1 MRKFLLFI
9 CAMFTLSAMALTYN
23 VTVPEGTNACYI
35 AGDMNGW
42 SHQEMTKVDDTHYTI
57 DIADA
62 NESQGYKYCSGP
74 GWDYVEK
81 DANGGEINNRTYS
94 ENDVVAKWN
103 RVYEPSA
110 PVEKP
115 EGDVTIYLERASA
128 YNVTYLYAWEGADL
142 GNWPG
147 MQMNEIE
154 QINNVEYW
162 KHTFVAPE
170 KAINIIFTDGLG
182 NQTNDITGVTKT
194 TYYRLNS
201 TSGRTDV
208 TVIDPFDTPENP
220 ETPGTLTYNVTVPE
234 GTPMCYIVGAYN
246 GWDIANAS
254 LMTKVDDTHYTIT
267 LDNVT
272 KASEYKYTCGKSW
285 EYVEQKAGGID
296 VANRTWSE
304 NDVVEA
310 WLDMPTSTPDVIE
323 SLTYNVTVPVGTP
336 YCYIVGEY
344 NGWTPARATAMNKID
359 DTHYTVTLDEVSK
372 SMEYKYICGQ
382 SWDYVELRADR
393 TDVANRTWSE
403 NDVVEAWA
411 NIPNK
416 DPETPGSLTYN
427 VTVPAGT
434 PMCYIVGAF
443 NSWDVANAPLMTK
456 VDDTHY
462 TITLDNVTKASEY
475 KYTCGKSWDYVE
487 LNTDVANRTWSESD
501 VVEAWLDMPTSTPGS
516 LTYNVTVPVG
526 TPYCYIVGE
535 YNGWTPAR
543 ATAMNKIDDTHYTVT
558 LDEVSKSMEYKYIC
572 GQSWDYVELR
582 ADRTDVAN
590 RTWSENDVV
599 EAWANIPNKD
609 PETPGSLTYNVTV
622 PEGTPM
628 CYIVG
633 EFNGWDAGNAASMVK
648 VDDTHYTITLDNV
661 TTASQYKY
669 LNGLSWEYEEDRPDN
684 ANRTWSESDV
694 VTAWKAIAEAP
705 QEPEEPETLVYN
717 VTVPEG
723 TPACYIAGEM
733 TAWTFLPMTQVDD
746 THYTITLMGVTK
758 SMKYKYTCGED
769 WAYVEVLIDG
779 SDSVDRHW
787 SENDFVEAWK
797 AIPENGSVNSTIDNL
812 FTVYGTNG
820 AINIIAAQPTQVA
833 IYNAQG
839 ILVALANAN
848 GNTTI
853 ELPCGLYIVNGNKVL
868 VY

>member
-1 MRKFLLFI
+1 
-9 CAMFTLSAMALTYN
+9 MFALSAMALTYN
-23 VTVPEGTNACYI
+23 VTVPAGTNACYI

-57 DIADA
+57 DIAGA

-81 DANGGEINNRTYS
+81 DANGGELSNRTYS
-94 ENDVVAKWN
+94 ADDVVAKWN
-103 RVYEPSA
+103 KVYQPSA

-115 EGDVTIYLERASA
+115 EGDITIYLEKASA
-128 YNVTYLYAWEGADL
+128 YATTYLYAWEGADL
-142 GNWPG
+142 GSWPG
-147 MQMNEIE
+147 MVMSETE
-154 QINNVEYW
+154 TVNNVEYL

-170 KAINIIFTDGLG
+170 KAINIIFNDNGG

-208 TVIDPFDTPENP
+208 TVITPTDTPETP
-220 ETPGTLTYNVTVPE
+220 ESLTYNVTVPE
-234 GTPMCYIVGAYN
+234 GTPLCYIVGAFN
-246 GWDIANAS
+246 NWDVANAP

-272 KASEYKYTCGKSW
+272 KASEYKYTCGQSW
-285 EYVEQKAGGID
+285 NYVEQKAGGID

-304 NDVVEA
+304 SDVVEA

-323 SLTYNVTVPVGTP
+323 SLTYNVTVPAGTP
-336 YCYIVGEY
+336 ACYIVGAY
-344 NGWTPARATAMNKID
+344 NGWSPAIATAMTKID

-393 TDVANRTWSE
+393 TDVPNRTWSE
-403 NDVVEAWA
+403 SDVVETWA
-411 NIPNK
+411 NIPNEN
-416 DPETPGSLTYN
+416 PETPGSLTYN

-443 NSWDVANAPLMTK
+443 NNWDAAAAAAMTK

-462 TITLDNVTKASEY
+462 TITLDNVTKA
-475 KYTCGKSWDYVE
+475 
-487 LNTDVANRTWSESD
+487 
-501 VVEAWLDMPTSTPGS
+501 
-516 LTYNVTVPVG
+516 
-526 TPYCYIVGE
+526 
-535 YNGWTPAR
+535 
-543 ATAMNKIDDTHYTVT
+543 
-558 LDEVSKSMEYKYIC
+558 MEYKYLN
-572 GQSWDYVELR
+572 GLAWDYEE
-582 ADRTDVAN
+582 DREGNAN

-599 EAWANIPNKD
+599 
-609 PETPGSLTYNVTV
+609 
-622 PEGTPM
+622 
-628 CYIVG
+628 
-633 EFNGWDAGNAASMVK
+633 
-648 VDDTHYTITLDNV
+648 
-661 TTASQYKY
+661 
-669 LNGLSWEYEEDRPDN
+669 
-684 ANRTWSESDV
+684 
-694 VTAWKAIAEAP
+694 TAWKAIADAP
-705 QEPEEPETLVYN
+705 QEPEEPETLVYS
-717 VTVPEG
+717 VTVPAG
-723 TPACYIAGEM
+723 TPNCYIAGEM
-733 TAWTFLPMTQVDD
+733 TAWTFLPLTKVDD

-769 WAYVEVLIDG
+769 WAYVEVLADG
-779 SDSVDRHW
+779 NDIADRRW
-787 SENDFVEAWK
+787 SESDVVEAWK
-797 AIPENGSVNSTIDNL
+797 EIPNSGLNSAIDSN
-812 FTVYGTNG
+812 FTVYGANG
-820 AINIIAAQPTQVA
+820 TINITAAQPTQVA

-853 ELPCGLYIVNGNKVL
+853 ELPRGLYIVNGNKVL

>member
-1 MRKFLLFI
+1 MKKFLLFF
-9 CAMFTLSAMALTYN
+9 CAMFALSAMALTYN
-23 VTVPEGTNACYI
+23 VTVPAGTNACYI

-62 NESQGYKYCSGP
+62 NESQGYKYSSGP

-94 ENDVVAKWN
+94 ADDVVAKWN
-103 RVYEPSA
+103 KVYEPSA

-115 EGDVTIYLERASA
+115 EGDVTIYLERSTA

-142 GNWPG
+142 GSWPG

-194 TYYRLNS
+194 TYYRLNR

-208 TVIDPFDTPENP
+208 TVIDPFDTPEIP

-246 GWDIANAS
+246 GWDIANAA

-336 YCYIVGEY
+336 YCYIVG
-344 NGWTPARATAMNKID
+344 A
-359 DTHYTVTLDEVSK
+359 
-372 SMEYKYICGQ
+372 
-382 SWDYVELRADR
+382 
-393 TDVANRTWSE
+393 
-403 NDVVEAWA
+403 
-411 NIPNK
+411 
-416 DPETPGSLTYN
+416 
-427 VTVPAGT
+427 
-434 PMCYIVGAF
+434 
-443 NSWDVANAPLMTK
+443 
-456 VDDTHY
+456 
-462 TITLDNVTKASEY
+462 
-475 KYTCGKSWDYVE
+475 
-487 LNTDVANRTWSESD
+487 
-501 VVEAWLDMPTSTPGS
+501 
-516 LTYNVTVPVG
+516 
-526 TPYCYIVGE
+526 

-622 PEGTPM
+622 PEGTPA

-633 EFNGWDAGNAASMVK
+633 EFNGWNVEDAVEMNYEHPNTFYV
-648 VDDTHYTITLDNV
+648 TIENVTKAMEYKYVSARSWDNV
-661 TTASQYKY
+661 
-669 LNGLSWEYEEDRPDN
+669 E
-684 ANRTWSESDV
+684 
-694 VTAWKAIAEAP
+694 
-705 QEPEEPETLVYN
+705 
-717 VTVPEG
+717 
-723 TPACYIAGEM
+723 
-733 TAWTFLPMTQVDD
+733 
-746 THYTITLMGVTK
+746 
-758 SMKYKYTCGED
+758 
-769 WAYVEVLIDG
+769 
-779 SDSVDRHW
+779 
-787 SENDFVEAWK
+787 
-797 AIPENGSVNSTIDNL
+797 
-812 FTVYGTNG
+812 
-820 AINIIAAQPTQVA
+820 
-833 IYNAQG
+833 
-839 ILVALANAN
+839 
-848 GNTTI
+848 
-853 ELPCGLYIVNGNKVL
+853 
-868 VY
+868 

>member
-35 AGDMNGW
+35 AGEMNGW

-62 NESQGYKYCSGP
+62 NESQGYKYSSGP

-246 GWDIANAS
+246 GWDIPNAA

-310 WLDMPTSTPDVIE
+310 W
-323 SLTYNVTVPVGTP
+323 
-336 YCYIVGEY
+336 
-344 NGWTPARATAMNKID
+344 
-359 DTHYTVTLDEVSK
+359 
-372 SMEYKYICGQ
+372 
-382 SWDYVELRADR
+382 
-393 TDVANRTWSE
+393 
-403 NDVVEAWA
+403 A
-411 NIPNK
+411 NIPNEN
-416 DPETPGSLTYN
+416 PETPGSLTYN

-475 KYTCGKSWDYVE
+475 KYTCGQSWDYVE
-487 LNTDVANRTWSESD
+487 LKDNRTWSESD
-501 VVEAWLDMPTSTPGS
+501 VVEAWLDMPTSTP
-516 LTYNVTVPVG
+516 
-526 TPYCYIVGE
+526 
-535 YNGWTPAR
+535 
-543 ATAMNKIDDTHYTVT
+543 
-558 LDEVSKSMEYKYIC
+558 
-572 GQSWDYVELR
+572 
-582 ADRTDVAN
+582 DVI
-590 RTWSENDVV
+590 E
-599 EAWANIPNKD
+599 
-609 PETPGSLTYNVTV
+609 SLTYNVTV

-633 EFNGWDAGNAASMVK
+633 EFNGWDAGNAAPMIK

-853 ELPCGLYIVNGNKVL
+853 ELPGGLYIVNGNKVL

>member
-1 MRKFLLFI
+1 MKKILLFF
-9 CAMFTLSAMALTYN
+9 CAMFALSAMALTYN
-23 VTVPEGTNACYI
+23 VTVPAGTNACYI

-62 NESQGYKYCSGP
+62 NESQGYKYSSGP

-103 RVYEPSA
+103 KVYEPSA

-115 EGDVTIYLERASA
+115 EGDVTIYLERSTA

-194 TYYRLNS
+194 TYYRLNR

-208 TVIDPFDTPENP
+208 TVIDPFDTPEIP

-310 WLDMPTSTPDVIE
+310 WFDMPSSTPDVIE

-336 YCYIVGEY
+336 ACYIVGAY
-344 NGWTPARATAMNKID
+344 NGWNVNTAVQMTRVD
-359 DTHYTVTLDEVSK
+359 DTHFTVTLDEVSK

-411 NIPNK
+411 NTANIG
-416 DPETPGSLTYN
+416 DGLTYN
-427 VTVPAGT
+427 VTVPEGT
-434 PMCYIVGAF
+434 PACYIVGEF
-443 NSWDVANAPLMTK
+443 NGWDVANALIMTK
-456 VDDTHY
+456 VNDTQY
-462 TITLDNVTKASEY
+462 TITIENATKEMTY
-475 KYTCGKSWDYVE
+475 KYTCGRDWACKEVISENIDEE
-487 LNTDVANRTWSESD
+487 LMRTWNEND
-501 VVEAWLDMPTSTPGS
+501 FVWNWECFLTTT
-516 LTYNVTVPVG
+516 LTYRVTVPEG
-526 TPYCYIVGE
+526 TPACYIVGE
-535 YNGWTPAR
+535 FNGWNVEDAVEMNYEHPNTFYV
-543 ATAMNKIDDTHYTVT
+543 TIENVTKAMG
-558 LDEVSKSMEYKYIC
+558 YKYVSAR
-572 GQSWDYVELR
+572 SWDNVECL
-582 ADRTDVAN
+582 ADGAERAN
-590 RTWSENDVV
+590 RHWTYANDVV
-599 EAWANIPNKD
+599 EAWRGTSSEI
-609 PETPGSLTYNVTV
+609 PGSLTYNVTV
-622 PEGTPM
+622 PEGTPA

-633 EFNGWDAGNAASMVK
+633 EFNGWDAGNAASMIK

-661 TTASQYKY
+661 TTSSQYKY

-705 QEPEEPETLVYN
+705 QEPEEPETLVYS
-717 VTVPEG
+717 VTVPAG
-723 TPACYIAGEM
+723 TPNCYIAGEM
-733 TAWTFLPMTQVDD
+733 SAWTFLPMTQVDD

-779 SDSVDRHW
+779 SDSVDRRW
-787 SENDFVEAWK
+787 SENDVVEAWK
-797 AIPENGSVNSTIDNL
+797 AIPEDGGVNSTTDNTL
-812 FTVYGTNG
+812 SVYGSNG

-839 ILVALANAN
+839 ILVVLANAN

-853 ELPCGLYIVNGNKVL
+853 ELPRGLYIVNGNKVL

>member
-1 MRKFLLFI
+1 
-9 CAMFTLSAMALTYN
+9 MFALSAMALTYN
-23 VTVPEGTNACYI
+23 VTVPAGTNACYI

-57 DIADA
+57 DIAGA

-81 DANGGEINNRTYS
+81 DANGGELSNRTYS
-94 ENDVVAKWN
+94 ADDVVAKWN
-103 RVYEPSA
+103 KVYQPSA

-115 EGDVTIYLERASA
+115 EGDITIYLEKASA
-128 YNVTYLYAWEGADL
+128 YATTYLYAWEGADL
-142 GNWPG
+142 GSWPG
-147 MQMNEIE
+147 MVMSETE
-154 QINNVEYW
+154 TVNNVEYL

-170 KAINIIFTDGLG
+170 KAINIIFTDNGG

-208 TVIDPFDTPENP
+208 TVITPTDTPETP
-220 ETPGTLTYNVTVPE
+220 ESLTYNVTVPE
-234 GTPMCYIVGAYN
+234 GTPLCYIVGAFN
-246 GWDIANAS
+246 NWDVANAP

-272 KASEYKYTCGKSW
+272 KASEYKYTCGQSW
-285 EYVEQKAGGID
+285 NYVEQKAGGID

-323 SLTYNVTVPVGTP
+323 SLTYNVTVPAGTP
-336 YCYIVGEY
+336 ACYIVGAY
-344 NGWTPARATAMNKID
+344 NGWSPAIATAMTKID

-393 TDVANRTWSE
+393 TDVPNRTWSE
-403 NDVVEAWA
+403 SDVVETWA
-411 NIPNK
+411 NIPNEN
-416 DPETPGSLTYN
+416 PETPGSLTYN

-443 NSWDVANAPLMTK
+443 NNWDAAAAAAMTK

-462 TITLDNVTKASEY
+462 TITLDNVTKA
-475 KYTCGKSWDYVE
+475 
-487 LNTDVANRTWSESD
+487 
-501 VVEAWLDMPTSTPGS
+501 
-516 LTYNVTVPVG
+516 
-526 TPYCYIVGE
+526 
-535 YNGWTPAR
+535 
-543 ATAMNKIDDTHYTVT
+543 
-558 LDEVSKSMEYKYIC
+558 MEYKYLN
-572 GQSWDYVELR
+572 GLAWDYEE
-582 ADRTDVAN
+582 DREGNAN

-599 EAWANIPNKD
+599 
-609 PETPGSLTYNVTV
+609 
-622 PEGTPM
+622 
-628 CYIVG
+628 
-633 EFNGWDAGNAASMVK
+633 
-648 VDDTHYTITLDNV
+648 
-661 TTASQYKY
+661 
-669 LNGLSWEYEEDRPDN
+669 
-684 ANRTWSESDV
+684 
-694 VTAWKAIAEAP
+694 TAWKAIADAP
-705 QEPEEPETLVYN
+705 ENPEEPETLVYS
-717 VTVPEG
+717 VTVPAG
-723 TPACYIAGEM
+723 TPNCYIAGEM
-733 TAWTFLPMTQVDD
+733 TAWTFLPLTKVDE

-769 WAYVEVLIDG
+769 WAYVEVLADG
-779 SDSVDRHW
+779 NDIADRRW
-787 SENDFVEAWK
+787 SESDVVEAWK
-797 AIPENGSVNSTIDNL
+797 DIPNSGLNSAIDSNL
-812 FTVYGTNG
+812 TVYGANG
-820 AINIIAAQPTQVA
+820 TINITAAQPTQVA

-839 ILVALANAN
+839 VLVALANAN

-853 ELPCGLYIVNGNKVL
+853 ELPRGLYIVNGNKVL

>member
-1 MRKFLLFI
+1 M
-9 CAMFTLSAMALTYN
+9 
-23 VTVPEGTNACYI
+23 
-35 AGDMNGW
+35 
-42 SHQEMTKVDDTHYTI
+42 
-57 DIADA
+57 
-62 NESQGYKYCSGP
+62 
-74 GWDYVEK
+74 
-81 DANGGEINNRTYS
+81 
-94 ENDVVAKWN
+94 
-103 RVYEPSA
+103 PS
-110 PVEKP
+110 
-115 EGDVTIYLERASA
+115 
-128 YNVTYLYAWEGADL
+128 
-142 GNWPG
+142 
-147 MQMNEIE
+147 
-154 QINNVEYW
+154 
-162 KHTFVAPE
+162 
-170 KAINIIFTDGLG
+170 
-182 NQTNDITGVTKT
+182 
-194 TYYRLNS
+194 
-201 TSGRTDV
+201 
-208 TVIDPFDTPENP
+208 
-220 ETPGTLTYNVTVPE
+220 
-234 GTPMCYIVGAYN
+234 
-246 GWDIANAS
+246 
-254 LMTKVDDTHYTIT
+254 
-267 LDNVT
+267 
-272 KASEYKYTCGKSW
+272 
-285 EYVEQKAGGID
+285 
-296 VANRTWSE
+296 
-304 NDVVEA
+304 
-310 WLDMPTSTPDVIE
+310 STPDVIE
-323 SLTYNVTVPVGTP
+323 SLTYNVTVPAGTP
-336 YCYIVGEY
+336 YCYIVG
-344 NGWTPARATAMNKID
+344 A
-359 DTHYTVTLDEVSK
+359 
-372 SMEYKYICGQ
+372 
-382 SWDYVELRADR
+382 
-393 TDVANRTWSE
+393 
-403 NDVVEAWA
+403 
-411 NIPNK
+411 
-416 DPETPGSLTYN
+416 
-427 VTVPAGT
+427 
-434 PMCYIVGAF
+434 
-443 NSWDVANAPLMTK
+443 
-456 VDDTHY
+456 
-462 TITLDNVTKASEY
+462 
-475 KYTCGKSWDYVE
+475 
-487 LNTDVANRTWSESD
+487 
-501 VVEAWLDMPTSTPGS
+501 
-516 LTYNVTVPVG
+516 
-526 TPYCYIVGE
+526 

-622 PEGTPM
+622 PEGTPA

-633 EFNGWDAGNAASMVK
+633 EFNGWDAGNAASMIK

-661 TTASQYKY
+661 TTSSQYKY

-797 AIPENGSVNSTIDNL
+797 AIPEDGGVNSTIDNL

-853 ELPCGLYIVNGNKVL
+853 ELPGGLYIVNGNKVL

>member
-1 MRKFLLFI
+1 
-9 CAMFTLSAMALTYN
+9 MFALSAMALTYN
-23 VTVPEGTNACYI
+23 VTVPAGTNACYI

-57 DIADA
+57 DIAGA

-81 DANGGEINNRTYS
+81 DANGGELSNRTYS
-94 ENDVVAKWN
+94 ADDVVAKWN
-103 RVYEPSA
+103 KVYQPSA

-115 EGDVTIYLERASA
+115 EGDITIYLEKASA
-128 YNVTYLYAWEGADL
+128 YATTYLYAWEGADL
-142 GNWPG
+142 GSWPG
-147 MQMNEIE
+147 MVMSETE
-154 QINNVEYW
+154 TVNNVEYL

-170 KAINIIFTDGLG
+170 KAINIIFNDNGG

-208 TVIDPFDTPENP
+208 TVITPTDTPETP
-220 ETPGTLTYNVTVPE
+220 ESLTYNVTVPE
-234 GTPMCYIVGAYN
+234 GTPLCYIVGAFN
-246 GWDIANAS
+246 NWDVANAP

-272 KASEYKYTCGKSW
+272 KASEYKYTCGQSW
-285 EYVEQKAGGID
+285 NYVEQKAGGID

-304 NDVVEA
+304 SDVVEA

-323 SLTYNVTVPVGTP
+323 SLTYNVTVPAGTP
-336 YCYIVGEY
+336 ACYIVGAY
-344 NGWTPARATAMNKID
+344 NGWSPAIATAMTKID

-393 TDVANRTWSE
+393 TDVPNRTWSE
-403 NDVVEAWA
+403 NDVVETWA
-411 NIPNK
+411 NIPNEN
-416 DPETPGSLTYN
+416 PETPGSLTYN

-443 NSWDVANAPLMTK
+443 NNWDAAAAAAMTK

-462 TITLDNVTKASEY
+462 TITLDNVTKA
-475 KYTCGKSWDYVE
+475 
-487 LNTDVANRTWSESD
+487 
-501 VVEAWLDMPTSTPGS
+501 
-516 LTYNVTVPVG
+516 
-526 TPYCYIVGE
+526 
-535 YNGWTPAR
+535 
-543 ATAMNKIDDTHYTVT
+543 
-558 LDEVSKSMEYKYIC
+558 MEYKYLN
-572 GQSWDYVELR
+572 GLAWDYEE
-582 ADRTDVAN
+582 DREGNAN

-599 EAWANIPNKD
+599 
-609 PETPGSLTYNVTV
+609 
-622 PEGTPM
+622 
-628 CYIVG
+628 
-633 EFNGWDAGNAASMVK
+633 
-648 VDDTHYTITLDNV
+648 
-661 TTASQYKY
+661 
-669 LNGLSWEYEEDRPDN
+669 
-684 ANRTWSESDV
+684 
-694 VTAWKAIAEAP
+694 TAWKAIADAP
-705 QEPEEPETLVYN
+705 QEPEEPETLVYS
-717 VTVPEG
+717 VTVPAG
-723 TPACYIAGEM
+723 TPNCYIAGEM
-733 TAWTFLPMTQVDD
+733 TAWTFLPLTKVDD

-769 WAYVEVLIDG
+769 WAYVEVLADG
-779 SDSVDRHW
+779 NDIADRRW
-787 SENDFVEAWK
+787 SESDVVEAWK
-797 AIPENGSVNSTIDNL
+797 DIPNSGLNSAIDSNL
-812 FTVYGTNG
+812 TVYGANG
-820 AINIIAAQPTQVA
+820 TINITAAQPTQVA

-853 ELPCGLYIVNGNKVL
+853 ELPRGLYIVNGNKVL